1 MTNLQKIEN
10 LIKSNDESNWKL
22 AFELSHLLNRSDKI
36 SLKAMFLKKATNI
49 MFKNLNACYN
59 VGIIPYSAS
68 GNDDSFHSGI
78 LVKIINDLT
87 KIIKDGS
94 RNVK

>member
-36 SLKAMFLKKATNI
+36 SLLMAFSRKDTDIMLKNYYAY
-49 MFKNLNACYN
+49 YN
-59 VGIIPYSAS
+59 VEIMPVGGID
-68 GNDDSFHSGI
+68 GSFHSVV

-94 RNVK
+94 GNIE